1 MPHYIPPSWLHY
13 ADEILQRLSWTI
25 ALKDDRPRYG
35 QDDVRSAPDAEPPID
50 VAGEEGP
57 KFVLGAST
65 GRMLDS
71 EPTAQPSPQQISLAL
86 RLAVSFGSRDAV
98 SRCMDDGAITV
109 IGGMTPGEIGVL
121 SDLLRLAFLPPLC
134 QVCTKPGQIPYAD
147 SVRPKLL
154 RLAPEADD
162 DEISRYVLRK
172 FHEHVSR
179 APGAAAPV
187 LILLPDEAVPP
198 KELARYLPPP
208 IPLVL
213 VGREIM
219 LRHLQIAYVDFDEAA
234 VFDALPNDQ
243 ALTGLTTIAL
253 NVALRAPDAF
263 EAARRLAEFLQPD
276 TRSGDGPRLEDIA
289 GDGEALGAARQLVAD
304 LVLWQQKKLR
314 WSDLCRSLLLYGRP
328 GTGKTW
334 IARAMGNSAG
344 ISFVAASFAE
354 WQATGHLGDM
364 LRAMRKSFSEAR
376 RQSPAILFI
385 DEIDALGSRQDSDR
399 HASNYRHQV
408 IAGCLELMDGIA
420 REEGVIV
427 VGACNYPDRID
438 PAVLRPG
445 RFDLKIEVP
454 LPDTAAILGM
464 LRHHLGD
471 GFDEADMRELARS
484 ATGSSAADVDG
495 AIRKAR
501 ADARGA
507 GRAFRLEDL
516 QAQFAPSDPRAA
528 DWDRRAAIHECG
540 HAIVCQVLNRGEV
553 SRILLTDGGGMI
565 GRLPSAPSNLSG
577 DLEAELAYH
586 MAGRAAERLICGNA
600 STGSGGPGHS
610 DLAQATK
617 LAVAIDMLFGLGVY
631 GPVWMDTPPEVVLR
645 DPKIRARIRDR
656 LETAEAR
663 AGRILAAYRGYLEA
677 MAAALARERLLT
689 GEALA
694 SWLTP
699 LKQDGG
705 LSVEIQPMDR
715 AADLENRPVPQ

>member
-1 MPHYIPPSWLHY
+1 MPQHPPPCWLPY
-13 ADEILQRLSWTI
+13 ADAILERLSWTI
-25 ALKDDRPRYG
+25 ALKDDGPRYG
-35 QDDVRSAPDAEPPID
+35 RDDVRSAPDAEPPID
-50 VAGEEGP
+50 VAGEVGP
-57 KFVLGAST
+57 KLGLGAST
-65 GRMLDS
+65 GRMVDS
-71 EPTAQPSPQQISLAL
+71 ESTPQPSPQQISLAL
-86 RLAVSFGSRDAV
+86 RLAASFGSRDAF
-98 SRCMDDGAITV
+98 SRCMEPGAVTV
-109 IGGMTPGEIGVL
+109 LGGMTPGEIGVL

-162 DEISRYVLRK
+162 DEISRYALRK
-172 FHEHVSR
+172 FHDHVSR
-179 APGAAAPV
+179 SPGAAAPV
-187 LILLPDEAVPP
+187 LILLPDEALPP

-208 IPLVL
+208 IPLVP
-213 VGREIM
+213 VGREIIM
-219 LRHLQIAYVDFDEAA
+219 RHLQVAYDDFDQA
-234 VFDALPNDQ
+234 VVSDAMPTDQ
-243 ALTGLTTIAL
+243 ALAGLTTIAL
-253 NVALRAPDAF
+253 NVALRAPDAL
-263 EAARRLAEFLQPD
+263 EAARRLGEFLPPD
-276 TRSGDGPRLEDIA
+276 PRSGDGPRLEDIA
-289 GDGEALGAARQLVAD
+289 GDGEALAAARQLVAD
-304 LVLWQQKKLR
+304 LLLWQQNKLR

-328 GTGKTW
+328 GTGKTFL
-334 IARAMGNSAG
+334 ARAMGRSAG
-344 ISFVAASFAE
+344 ISFVAASFAG

-364 LRAMRKSFSEAR
+364 LRSMRASFAEAR

-385 DEIDALGSRQDSDR
+385 DEIDAVGSREDSDR

-408 IAGCLELMDGIA
+408 IAGFLELMDGIA

-427 VGACNYPDRID
+427 VGACNFPDRID

-454 LPDTAAILGM
+454 LPDTAAIFGI
-464 LRHHLGD
+464 LRHRLGD
-471 GFDEADMRELARS
+471 GFDEGDLRDLARS
-484 ATGSSAADVDG
+484 ATGSSAAEVDG

-540 HAIVCQVLNRGEV
+540 HAIVCRLLDCGEV
-553 SRILLTDGGGMI
+553 SRVLLADGGGMT
-565 GRLPSAPSNLSG
+565 GRLRRAQNGLPS
-577 DLEAELAYH
+577 DLEAELTYH
-586 MAGRAAERLICGNA
+586 MAGRAAERLICGNVSA
-600 STGSGGPGHS
+600 GSGGPAHS

-617 LAVAIDMLFGLGVY
+617 LAVAIDTLLGLGGY

-645 DPKIRARIRDR
+645 DPKIRARIRHR

-663 AGRILAAYRGYLEA
+663 AGEILAAYRGHLEA
-677 MAAALARERLLT
+677 MAAALARERMLT
-689 GEALA
+689 GDAL
-694 SWLTP
+694 SEWLAP

-705 LSVEIQPMDR
+705 LSVEIRRLDR